1 METVGGGDDAN
12 CHSIVV
18 ATRLRNG
25 ALSEHESSQKLL
37 AIEGQVENMV
47 NQFWSRTESLA
58 KEYAAMQDA
67 HVQGGAL
74 LAAQASTQRG
84 VQLLAEHQ
92 HATSLQFQQD
102 LHDTLATLET
112 HLNTLARMQAENDA
126 RIELAVKD
134 RLEALSLQTQQE
146 MSRIRVMVDEMKRA
160 QTERRAAVNRAL
172 DALVEQVTA
181 IAEKEREK
189 EGNVERRVREVYESL
204 SGEWYNRID
213 KKTCDVVETRLAAS
227 EKRVSAAE
235 QQLTDISCNIDKALN
250 AVASRLA
257 SQMQSGREKDLLE
270 LKRDFVAE
278 SDQLC
283 CERMRATQRA
293 MHNQISGVVKQ
304 LEKRLLGDMQS
315 RIDNITS
322 AVNQQQLDVWR
333 LEFKTE
339 MDSLNTRLKCM
350 EQITAKKPF
359 ETSVQQRHNYR
370 PTLKRGLRASRSTTH
385 QRTEEAK
392 TEMASRS
399 IGSTPRKHVRQRPF
413 VGKGAPT
420 PRHALSAVI
429 KEVQRE
435 VQMRAEARAVV
446 IERSAPSQASGGI
459 V

>member
-1 METVGGGDDAN
+1 
-12 CHSIVV
+12 
-18 ATRLRNG
+18 
-25 ALSEHESSQKLL
+25 
-37 AIEGQVENMV
+37 
-47 NQFWSRTESLA
+47 
-58 KEYAAMQDA
+58 MQDA

-257 SQMQSGREKDLLE
+257 SQMQSAREKDLLE